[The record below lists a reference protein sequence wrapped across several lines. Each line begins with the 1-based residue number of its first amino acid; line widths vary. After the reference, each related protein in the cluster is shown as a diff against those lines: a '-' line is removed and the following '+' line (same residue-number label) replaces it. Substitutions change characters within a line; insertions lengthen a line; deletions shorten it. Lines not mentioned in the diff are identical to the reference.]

1 MNDPYVLIE
10 GPKWADAKV
19 YGNWLL
25 AAAKAEALW
34 KQALKDPVFAKKI
47 ERLLVCCI
55 PDFSIGAT
63 VMFAHLIED
72 LVAFSLQLN
81 SEEGDEFVVMAEM
94 GLFCPYR

>member
-34 KQALKDPVFAKKI
+34 KQAL
-47 ERLLVCCI
+47 R
-55 PDFSIGAT
+55 
-63 VMFAHLIED
+63 AHPG
-72 LVAFSLQLN
+72 SLD
-81 SEEGDEFVVMAEM
+81 S
-94 GLFCPYR
+94 

>member
-47 ERLLVCCI
+47 ERLIVSCI
-55 PDFSIGAT
+55 PEFSIGAT
-63 VMFAHLIED
+63 VMLAHLIPVLRLSD
-72 LVAFSLQLN
+72 RRRPSRGV
-81 SEEGDEFVVMAEM
+81 
-94 GLFCPYR
+94 R